1 MSVREV
7 GACRAPAKAKFCPV
21 LDLGHTGRH
30 HSPMSLFVT
39 GTNTDVGK
47 TYITRLMIES
57 LRRDGVDAVGYKPV
71 SCGGLEDSEILA
83 EASGGLDVDLVN
95 PVQLI
100 NAVAP
105 HVACQLENRKID
117 LQQIIDGYLKLATQH
132 EVVLVE
138 GAGGWEVPV
147 SKNISMSDVAK
158 ELGLPVLLVTA
169 NQLGAINHSL
179 LTVNAIRNKGLECAC
194 IVLNQLVDELDT
206 AMITNKSVIAELTG
220 VSLLEH
226 VIHGQDFID
235 DEVLACA
242 KR

>member
-1 MSVREV
+1 
-7 GACRAPAKAKFCPV
+7 
-21 LDLGHTGRH
+21 
-30 HSPMSLFVT
+30 MSLFVT

-47 TYITRLMIES
+47 TYITRLIIES
-57 LRRDGVDAVGYKPV
+57 LRQEGVNAVGYKPI

-95 PVQLI
+95 PVQLL

-105 HVACQLENRKID
+105 HVACQLENREID
-117 LQQIIDGYLKLATQH
+117 PEELIEGYRKLAADH

-138 GAGGWEVPV
+138 GAGGWEVPI
-147 SKNISMSDVAK
+147 SKDYSMSDFAK
-158 ELGLPVLLVTA
+158 ALDLPVLLVTA

-179 LTVNAIRNKGLECAC
+179 LTVNAIRSKGLECAC
-194 IVLNQLVDELDT
+194 IVLNQLADELDT

-220 VSLLEH
+220 VSLLDH

-235 DEVLACA
+235 DEVLTCA
-242 KR
+242 KG

>member
-1 MSVREV
+1 
-7 GACRAPAKAKFCPV
+7 
-21 LDLGHTGRH
+21 
-30 HSPMSLFVT
+30 MSLFVT

-47 TYITRLMIES
+47 TYITRHMIES
-57 LRRDGVDAVGYKPV
+57 LRRNGVNAVGYKPI

-83 EASGGLDVDLVN
+83 EASGGLDLDLVN

-100 NAVAP
+100 NTVAP
-105 HVACQLENRKID
+105 HVACQLENREID
-117 LQQIIDGYLKLATQH
+117 LQQIIDGYHKLATEH

-138 GAGGWEVPV
+138 GAGGWEVPI
-147 SKNISMSDVAK
+147 SKNTSMSDVAK
-158 ELGLPVLLVTA
+158 ELGLPVLLVTT

-220 VSLLEH
+220 VTLLEH